1 MKLVLLKPNYFNGV
15 VVTEG
20 QTIETTEQHGRELI
34 KLKYARQVDD
44 DGGAEAQAKA
54 AAEEQ
59 AKAEAEAQA
68 KAEAEAKAKAEE
80 EAQAKAA
87 AEAQAKEEA
96 EAKAKAKK

>member
-34 KLKYARQVDD
+34 KLKYARPLED
-44 DGGAEAQAKA
+44 DGGAEAKAKA
-54 AAEEQ
+54 D
-59 AKAEAEAQA
+59 AEAQA
-68 KAEAEAKAKAEE
+68 KAESEAQANAEAEEKAKAEE

-87 AEAQAKEEA
+87 AEAQVKAEA
-96 EAKAKAKK
+96 EAKEKAKK